1 MKADAPIDSSGLP
14 GALLAALLDQAQ
26 RAGVGRLA
34 LVGGVVRDV
43 LLHARRLKHRLVP
56 VARIRRVLKPNLVV
70 E

>member
-43 LLHARRLKHRLVP
+43 LLHHVHGDPWREPPDLDLLH
-56 VARIRRVLKPNLVV
+56 
-70 E
+70 